1 MGSASRR
8 RVWRRGDR
16 MAGGATSVPIQP
28 SVDVGAKILPGAVTR
43 RRSRNLQDGARR
55 RGVLEQLDEHVH
67 QEIAIADR
75 RPHPLGG
82 APGHFHPKRLTAGFR
97 EEIEEEAVGLG
108 RITALD
114 RRQHPRLVAVVVA
127 VHQDACREG
136 NRPRRPHV
144 FPRPVHFQDRPRP
157 QHVPRSGNR
166 SHMRCARLVT
176 ERLLDDVGQRERFVW
191 YPKGPDA
198 FVGLE
203 LACARLQ
210 SLQHATAQQSIAMA
224 VVAGTSDGHSGS
236 IVPPLRA
243 KLAACTFELQAFAR
257 QS

>member
-16 MAGGATSVPIQP
+16 SAGGATSGTIQP
-28 SVDVGAKILPGAVTR
+28 SVDVGAKIPPGAVTW
-43 RRSRNLQDGARR
+43 RRSRCLQDRARC

-82 APGHFHPKRLTAGFR
+82 APGHFHPKRLAASFR
-97 EEIEEEAVGLG
+97 EELEEEAVGLG
-108 RITALD
+108 WIAALD
-114 RRQHPRLVAVVVA
+114 RCQNPRLVAVVVA
-127 VHQDACREG
+127 VHQDAGREG

-144 FPRPVHFQDRPRP
+144 SPRPVHFQDCPRP

-166 SHMRCARLVT
+166 SRMKRARLVA
-176 ERLLDDVGQRERFVW
+176 ERLLDDVGQRERFVR

-203 LACARLQ
+203 LARASLK
-210 SLQHATAQQSIAMA
+210 SLQHASAQQSIVMA

-243 KLAACTFELQAFAR
+243 KLAACIFELQAFAR
-257 QS
+257 HS